1 MSFQKQPTNKKGS
14 IEAGITYNC
23 AEQAMMY
30 GKAVLFH
37 DREIAEKVLEPRE
50 QKQLGRLVKNF
61 DDKIWKEKS
70 KRIVYAANKAKF
82 TLNQELLKALIRAA
96 GTPLVELAWPKKIR
110 ALENKRQEGFQGGL
124 SKVKQGNV
132 IRPATCAA

>member
-1 MSFQKQPTNKKGS
+1 M
-14 IEAGITYNC
+14 EAGITFNC

-37 DREIAEKVLEPRE
+37 DREIAEKVLITVEPRE

-70 KRIVYAANKAKF
+70 KRIVYAAYKAKF
-82 TLNQELLKALIRAA
+82 TQNQELLKALIRAA
-96 GTPLVELAWPKKIR
+96 GTTLVELAWPKKIR

-124 SKVKQGNV
+124 SRVKQGNV